1 MTEGA
6 AGRYTLWAIIGVIG
20 GMLSFQFGA
29 GIAKSLF
36 SSVGPLGATALR
48 QTLAAIFL
56 MVLFRPWRNWPPRSA
71 WKWLI
76 LFGLNLGLMNLCF
89 YLSFQR
95 IPLGIAVAIE
105 FMGPLS
111 VAVWSSRR
119 ALDFVWVACAATGLW
134 FLLPHAGGG
143 ALDPIGVA
151 LAVAAGVGWASYIL
165 LGQKVTQRVPEGQA
179 VSFGVA
185 FSCLVT
191 LPLALIT
198 IGAPLFQPQ
207 ILLTGLM
214 VALLSSAV
222 PYTLE
227 MFALKRIPARTFSI
241 LMSLEPALAALSG
254 LILLH
259 EALSPQQWLAIALVV
274 LASGGSALTA
284 RRAQMAPQ

>member
-1 MTEGA
+1 MSEGA
-6 AGRYTLWAIIGVIG
+6 AGRYTLWAISGVIG
-20 GMLSFQFGA
+20 GMLSFQLGA
-29 GIAKSLF
+29 GLAKSLF
-36 SSVGPLGATALR
+36 SSIGPLGATALR

-56 MVLFRPWRNWPPRSA
+56 MALFRPWRNPPARSA
-71 WKWLI
+71 WKALI

-105 FMGPLS
+105 FMGPLG
-111 VAVWSSRR
+111 VAVWNSRR
-119 ALDFVWVACAATGLW
+119 ALDFLWVACAAVGLW
-134 FLLPHAGGG
+134 LLLPHAGGR

-151 LAVAAGVGWASYIL
+151 LAVAAGVGWALYIL
-165 LGQKVTQRVPEGQA
+165 LGKRVARHVPEGQA
-179 VSFGVA
+179 VSLGVGI
-185 FSCLVT
+185 SCLVT

-198 IGAPLFQPQ
+198 IGAPLFKPQ
-207 ILLTGLM
+207 VLQTGLM

-254 LILLH
+254 LILLR
-259 EALSPQQWLAIALVV
+259 EALNPQQGLAIALVV

-284 RRAQMAPQ
+284 RKAQMAPQ

>member
-1 MTEGA
+1 MSEGA
-6 AGRYTLWAIIGVIG
+6 AGRYTLWAISGVIG
-20 GMLSFQFGA
+20 GMMSFQLGA
-29 GIAKSLF
+29 GLAKSLF
-36 SSVGPLGATALR
+36 SSIGPVGATALR

-56 MVLFRPWRNWPPRSA
+56 MALFRPWRNPPTRSA
-71 WKWLI
+71 WKALI

-105 FMGPLS
+105 FMGPLG
-111 VAVWSSRR
+111 VAVWNSRR
-119 ALDFVWVACAATGLW
+119 ALDFLWVACAAVGLW

-151 LAVAAGVGWASYIL
+151 LAVAAGIGWALYIL
-165 LGQKVTQRVPEGQA
+165 LGKRVARHVPEGQA
-179 VSFGVA
+179 VSLGVGI
-185 FSCLVT
+185 SCLVT

-198 IGAPLFQPQ
+198 IGAPLFKSQVLQ
-207 ILLTGLM
+207 TGLM

-254 LILLH
+254 LILLR
-259 EALSPQQWLAIALVV
+259 EVLNPQQWLAIALVV

-284 RRAQMAPQ
+284 RKAQMAPQ